1 MLYLLS
7 YDRHMSGTLYGIW
20 GIAVKVK
27 SFFKSASVLRWDW
40 LEHEIHRHYRM
51 RQITRSF
58 LIHW

>member
-1 MLYLLS
+1 
-7 YDRHMSGTLYGIW
+7 MSGTLYGIW

-27 SFFKSASVLRWDW
+27 SFFKSASILRWDW
-40 LEHEIHRHYRM
+40 LDHEIHRHYRM